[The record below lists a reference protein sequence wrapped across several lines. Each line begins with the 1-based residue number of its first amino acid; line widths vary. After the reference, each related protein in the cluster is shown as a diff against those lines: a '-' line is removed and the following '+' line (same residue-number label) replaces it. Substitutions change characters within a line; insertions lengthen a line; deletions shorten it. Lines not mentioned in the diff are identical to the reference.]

1 MTRRRPA
8 RPALPAQSG
17 VRALVVA
24 LTVAALAVLTACGT
38 PNPTAQA
45 RLEAHGTGHAGT
57 QEPTPPAHSAAPA
70 TPTAPTALRR
80 GESVR
85 TVTTRAAY
93 TPKAPTTGTDD
104 YHCFVLDPAVT
115 RDAFVTGFD
124 IAPGQP
130 AEVHHVILF
139 RVPAAD
145 AARARARDAE
155 SGGTG
160 WTCFGGAG
168 LGAGGGLD
176 DAPWVGAWAPGGRE
190 NVLPADVGIPV
201 EKGSLLVM
209 QVHYNLRHGVAPD
222 RTSVRLRLSTSA
234 GLAPLETMLY
244 PAPVELPCRPDR
256 TGPLCDRGA
265 AVADVSQRFGPMS
278 SRIVN
283 GLLLVCDGTLLPAP
297 GPTQSCTRRVEQAA
311 TIRAAAG
318 HMHLLG
324 SSLRI
329 ELDPGTARARTLL
342 EIPVWNF
349 DDQGAVPV
357 PATRIRPGDTIRVT
371 CTHDQSW
378 RDRLPDLQGLPERY
392 VVWGE
397 GTTDEMCLG
406 LLSVTRP

>member
-1 MTRRRPA
+1 
-8 RPALPAQSG
+8 
-17 VRALVVA
+17 
-24 LTVAALAVLTACGT
+24 
-38 PNPTAQA
+38 
-45 RLEAHGTGHAGT
+45 
-57 QEPTPPAHSAAPA
+57 
-70 TPTAPTALRR
+70 
-80 GESVR
+80 
-85 TVTTRAAY
+85 
-93 TPKAPTTGTDD
+93 
-104 YHCFVLDPAVT
+104 
-115 RDAFVTGFD
+115 
-124 IAPGQP
+124 
-130 AEVHHVILF
+130 
-139 RVPAAD
+139 
-145 AARARARDAE
+145 
-155 SGGTG
+155 
-160 WTCFGGAG
+160 
-168 LGAGGGLD
+168 
-176 DAPWVGAWAPGGRE
+176 
-190 NVLPADVGIPV
+190 
-201 EKGSLLVM
+201 M

-234 GLAPLETMLY
+234 GWRRSRRCSTPRPSSC
-244 PAPVELPCRPDR
+244 PAARTAVVRSATAGRRSRTCRSASAR
-256 TGPLCDRGA
+256 C
-265 AVADVSQRFGPMS
+265 S

-342 EIPVWNF
+342 DIPVWNF
-349 DDQGAVPV
+349 DDQGAVPS